1 MKEEPRVVLQGRD
14 AHWMW
19 FPCAVFTSACVE
31 DRERIISLVL
41 SHEESSMVSSVRLCI
56 GRTAKLNQL
65 DSFPAV
71 SVSRIKAL
79 KTNKRMN
86 KWIHFIARMALCLLC
101 SLG

>member
-19 FPCAVFTSACVE
+19 FPSAVFTSACVE
-31 DRERIISLVL
+31 DRERIISL

-65 DSFPAV
+65 DSFPTV
-71 SVSRIKAL
+71 SVVESKHL
-79 KTNKRMN
+79 KQTNE
-86 KWIHFIARMALCLLC
+86 
-101 SLG
+101 